1 MSQNQDKE
9 FENLFKRAAEH
20 YPLDTD
26 SADWDSV
33 LNRLNEADQ
42 RKPVGFFNKRNTSL
56 LLLLLAVGTISS
68 LVTGLIV
75 WNRAEKTP
83 VADSING
90 REKRIADQVY
100 RKIIET
106 LNKPET
112 APANNA
118 APVAT
123 TKQVPAKSQP
133 ARMLRSNLQTIVQ
146 QQTMQHKAK
155 SSAVVTADPS
165 AMNQATKQ
173 PLSAAASD
181 SSVLTVQAVVPA
193 VVPAAAVSAAAAPIA
208 PATVSANNATDSA
221 ATKPTTDLVQD
232 STPADQKKEKKAAA
246 PGSKNFYA
254 GILYARDESS
264 IGFESNRGQGYSWQ
278 LLAGYRFAKRWS
290 IESGIHIEKK
300 EYYTN
305 GQHTN
310 KAFLNPVGT
319 VLWIESESRLLEIP
333 LTVKYDVLLKNR
345 HNLFAAAGLSSYI
358 INREDFEYEEEVNGV
373 IQKSNVAF
381 TKTTGNLFSTINFS
395 LGYQFRLGKIG
406 SIRIEPYLNLPISGI
421 GKGESPVI
429 SKGIYAGWVYD
440 FRKRKLKQ

>member
-42 RKPVGFFNKRNTSL
+42 QKPAAFFNKRNTLL
-56 LLLLLAVGTISS
+56 LLLLLAVSTISS

-75 WNRAEKTP
+75 WNRAEKQNKHSVQLKTTAAEKTP
-83 VADSING
+83 AADSING

-100 RKIIET
+100 RKVIET
-106 LNKPET
+106 LNTTQPDAAGNTPAATTGQAAAPTTKNIRSRQGNSFSLNQARPKKP
-112 APANNA
+112 APAGNK
-118 APVAT
+118 T
-123 TKQVPAKSQP
+123 S
-133 ARMLRSNLQTIVQ
+133 L
-146 QQTMQHKAK
+146 
-155 SSAVVTADPS
+155 
-165 AMNQATKQ
+165 
-173 PLSAAASD
+173 
-181 SSVLTVQAVVPA
+181 
-193 VVPAAAVSAAAAPIA
+193 AAAPIA
-208 PATVSANNATDSA
+208 GAVTDSLTDTTTGAEAAVSTTKPAPAMVSTDSVAA
-221 ATKPTTDLVQD
+221 ATNNGLQENTPTTL
-232 STPADQKKEKKAAA
+232 QKKEKKLNT
-246 PGSKNFYA
+246 PGNKNFYA

-278 LLAGYRFAKRWS
+278 FLAGFRFAKRWS

-305 GQHTN
+305 GAHTN
-310 KAFLNPVGT
+310 KAFLNPAGT

-333 LTVKYDVLLKNR
+333 LTVKYDALLKKR
-345 HNLFAAAGLSSYI
+345 HNLFVATGLSSYI

-381 TKTTGNLFSTINFS
+381 TKATSNLFSTINFS
-395 LGYQFRLGKIG
+395 LGYQYRLGKIG

-429 SKGIYAGWVYD
+429 SKGIYVGWVYD